1 MSSSIRTYPIQRM
14 SALTSIWQSV
24 QTGSWVT
31 AERVRAYSLIL
42 IALVTICAGIGFS
55 RLDTWVDDSGKPI
68 GTDFTNTYAA
78 GVLAQGG
85 LAARAYD
92 PVVQH
97 AVEKAMFDRSDI
109 PLFTWNYPP
118 FFFAIAALV
127 AFLPYGWAL
136 LAWVAASLS
145 TYLLTMRAILPRP
158 ETLLLALAFP
168 ASFVNIGHGQNGFLT
183 AALIGGAL
191 HFMPSRPW
199 LAGLLIGLLVYKP
212 HFGLMIPLCLMAD
225 RRWITF
231 IAAGCCVIVLS
242 ALSVAI
248 MGADIWMAFLQ
259 STDVTQK
266 LVFESGTTGWEKFQ
280 SVFSAIRAWH
290 GSLVLAYSAQAM
302 LTLTL
307 AISLSWL
314 WTSKTA
320 YELKASALAT
330 ASLLATPYALDYDM
344 VVLAVSIAFF
354 VRHGLAYGFRDYEIT
369 VLAVTWIV
377 PLIARTAGGVTLIPL
392 GLIAMLMLFAITIR
406 RALYDTGML
415 PISWRA
421 VAQA

>member
-1 MSSSIRTYPIQRM
+1 M
-14 SALTSIWQSV
+14 
-24 QTGSWVT
+24 
-31 AERVRAYSLIL
+31 RAYSVIV
-42 IALVTICAGIGFS
+42 IAVVTITAGIGFS

-78 GVLAQGG
+78 GILANEG
-85 LAARAYD
+85 LAASAYN
-92 PVVQH
+92 PLVQH
-97 AVEKAMFDRSDI
+97 AVEKAIFERSDV

-118 FFFAIAALV
+118 FFFAVAALV
-127 AFLPYGWAL
+127 ALMPYGWGL
-136 LAWVAASLS
+136 LSWVAASLT
-145 TYLLTMRAILPRP
+145 TYLLTMRLILPRP

-191 HFMPSRPW
+191 HFMPRRPW

-231 IAAGCCVIVLS
+231 IAAACSVIVLS

-248 MGADIWMAFLQ
+248 LGIDVWRAFLQ

-266 LVFESGTTGWEKFQ
+266 LVFESGSTGWEKFQ
-280 SVFSAIRAWH
+280 SVFAAIRAWH
-290 GSLVLAYSAQAM
+290 GSLVLAYSAQGV
-302 LTLTL
+302 LTL
-307 AISLSWL
+307 ALAVSLSWL
-314 WTSKTA
+314 WTSNAA

-354 VRHGLAYGFRDYEIT
+354 VRHGLTHGFRDYEIT
-369 VLAVTWIV
+369 VLAAAWIV
-377 PLIARTAGGVTLIPL
+377 PLIARTAGGLTLIPL
-392 GLIAMLMLFAITIR
+392 GLIAMLLLFAVTML
-406 RALYDTGML
+406 RALHDTGVM
-415 PISWRA
+415 PISQRA
-421 VAQA
+421 IAQA